1 MYEKYSRQALPS
13 SNYRQLLG
21 SALCVFNSNNA
32 FIIENI
38 LHLDNN
44 KNNWYALIDKES
56 GKIKND
62 VKDTLSKIDP
72 NIETL
77 FGQIIEKRNRIIHS
91 FQVTHNGEQILC
103 TKDRN
108 NRQYIITSEYLL
120 NFIKD
125 NEKLSDKLYDIRN
138 TIKELS
144 VSE

>member
-13 SNYRQLLG
+13 SDYRQLLG

-44 KNNWYALIDKES
+44 KYNWYALIDKES

-62 VKDTLSKIDP
+62 VKDTLSKIDA

-91 FQVTHNGEQILC
+91 FQVSYNGEQILC

-120 NFIKD
+120 DFIKD
-125 NEKLSDKLYDIRN
+125 NEELSDKLYDIRN
-138 TIKELS
+138 KIKELS